1 MKNLFKYND
10 QSLFAIS
17 ENGEP
22 SFKAQDVAKLL
33 QYKRTETALNFLDE
47 DEKLFRLSGETGQ
60 NRRAWF
66 VTESGFYHLVLKSS
80 KPEAKNIRKWVTSVV
95 LPSLRRGMY
104 ATDSISKR
112 DAHLKQ
118 GCSEVYIKE
127 EDIKIK
133 KKEVNDLETDLN
145 LLRINFWND
154 FRADPDQLKLFEP
167 ESLNLKK

>member
-95 LPSLRRGMY
+95 
-104 ATDSISKR
+104 
-112 DAHLKQ
+112 
-118 GCSEVYIKE
+118 
-127 EDIKIK
+127 
-133 KKEVNDLETDLN
+133 
-145 LLRINFWND
+145 
-154 FRADPDQLKLFEP
+154 
-167 ESLNLKK
+167 